1 MIPLSPSSHI
11 HTLTHSLTHTL
22 SHSLSHVQ
30 VLLRNVLLVSL
41 VECLALGWVSVCA
54 GSAIVPSLLHALV
67 LWAVAVLTSAVLD
80 ASR

>member
-1 MIPLSPSSHI
+1 M
-11 HTLTHSLTHTL
+11 
-22 SHSLSHVQ
+22 Q